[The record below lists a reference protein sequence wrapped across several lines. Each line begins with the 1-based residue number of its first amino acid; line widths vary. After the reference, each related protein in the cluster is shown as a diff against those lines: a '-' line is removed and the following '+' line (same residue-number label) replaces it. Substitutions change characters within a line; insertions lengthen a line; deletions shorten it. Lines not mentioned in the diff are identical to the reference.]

1 MKKRETVSDNFFTSI
16 IVLGTLGLM
25 SAAFIAGTY
34 VEQALLGLP
43 DRVNFRQCLPWFAV
57 FSLTTMYFNSV
68 FDFTRRKHHLLFSAF
83 TSIVLANLLMMA
95 LPFFEALYYVRI
107 STVAIIF
114 TMEYLFVSAWILVT
128 HRLWRKKH
136 PPVPSVLFCA
146 DKQRGME
153 IARKI
158 NSMGTTNRIDLV
170 VRYDEADFPG
180 IVDRFESI
188 FLDAPPPEVK
198 NNIAFYSWEKKKE
211 LIIIPDICD
220 LLINNATLIQFDD
233 IMVYRAKPIGLTLE
247 QRFFK
252 RAIDIIGSAL
262 ALVILSPLMLVI
274 AILIKRDGGP
284 VFYTQKRVTRGGREF
299 DLYKFRTMIPDAEKL
314 TGPVLAQKDDP
325 RVTKIGKKLR
335 QTRLDE
341 IPQLWNTLKGDMS
354 LVGPRPEREH
364 FIELYKES
372 IPEYEYRTFVRAGIT
387 GLAHVFGKYN
397 TTPEERIKLDLTYMQ
412 NYSIFLDLKIM
423 IETLRVIFT
432 KDYAEGVEQSSGA
445 EKAAAPGKTEKAAV
459 KQAAAQ
465 ATNPATGKAAGQ
477 AAWETVGHME
487 KRAVNLTGNP
497 AAKPPVRQ
505 RKGKA

>member
-1 MKKRETVSDNFFTSI
+1 
-16 IVLGTLGLM
+16 
-25 SAAFIAGTY
+25 
-34 VEQALLGLP
+34 
-43 DRVNFRQCLPWFAV
+43 
-57 FSLTTMYFNSV
+57 
-68 FDFTRRKHHLLFSAF
+68 
-83 TSIVLANLLMMA
+83 
-95 LPFFEALYYVRI
+95 
-107 STVAIIF
+107 
-114 TMEYLFVSAWILVT
+114 
-128 HRLWRKKH
+128 
-136 PPVPSVLFCA
+136 
-146 DKQRGME
+146 
-153 IARKI
+153 
-158 NSMGTTNRIDLV
+158 
-170 VRYDEADFPG
+170 
-180 IVDRFESI
+180 
-188 FLDAPPPEVK
+188 
-198 NNIAFYSWEKKKE
+198 
-211 LIIIPDICD
+211 
-220 LLINNATLIQFDD
+220 
-233 IMVYRAKPIGLTLE
+233 
-247 QRFFK
+247 
-252 RAIDIIGSAL
+252 
-262 ALVILSPLMLVI
+262 MLVI